1 MINYVGFEIVNIKDF
16 IRKEKGKNQYTTYQS
31 GVTLVALVITLIIL
45 LILAGVTITSLVGNN
60 GIIKKAQEAVNVT
73 NEEIQSEQEEID
85 NLREEF
91 NSFMTENGT
100 EDNPGGNIPPIQIP
114 EVGVKSLYPEEF
126 EIEYPTEEEVY
137 QMFEDFYTNYFS
149 EFEAELENK
158 ELISKVFA
166 TKPIDPARN
175 AEELYELRLSF
186 NGLTENMEDIMVL
199 YYDLE
204 MGTFFLES
212 PTIV

>member
-73 NEEIQSEQEEID
+73 NEAIQSEQEEID

-100 EDNPGGNIPPIQIP
+100 EDNPGGIFRLFKYQ
-114 EVGVKSLYPEEF
+114 KS
-126 EIEYPTEEEVY
+126 
-137 QMFEDFYTNYFS
+137 
-149 EFEAELENK
+149 
-158 ELISKVFA
+158 
-166 TKPIDPARN
+166 
-175 AEELYELRLSF
+175 
-186 NGLTENMEDIMVL
+186 G
-199 YYDLE
+199 
-204 MGTFFLES
+204 
-212 PTIV
+212 